1 MKKITKILAIVLALL
16 MVLPALAACKN
27 DEKTTNDPNASKAPN
42 GTEIPTGNEAEEEYT
57 YRLVM
62 GAAPDTWNPHTWE
75 TNADSE
81 MMSYIEG
88 IPVDVTLGE
97 SGYFEWVYEML
108 TGVTDVTSTWDQ
120 AQNWL
125 EKDAEGNYP
134 QDGDGYIYKLDL
146 NPDAKWQDG
155 TPINADTYIYS
166 MERCISSEMKNYRAN
181 SYTTSESA
189 IKNAIGYYQNDLEG
203 EIIYTDAAVQGA
215 DGNIT
220 YAEADDYYVNYE
232 ADCFFFGASI
242 KAIEGDYG
250 AAFVIDDGTEE
261 GNNLIETLFKRA
273 TDDKQGYIKV
283 TEEDIAN
290 LTKVAIAFDCDY
302 EDAWKEFCFVD
313 SGEKFERTPWED
325 VGLIKGDDYTIYYV
339 LEQPESM
346 FYFLTS
352 LTSGWIVNKDLYEKG
367 YKTVGEL
374 LTTDYG
380 TDVDNYSA
388 SGPYKLVSFEPDKAF
403 VFERNEN
410 WYGWTDGKHE
420 GQYQTT
426 KIHYDIV
433 KDQTTQLMMFNQGSL
448 DEVSL
453 TADDM
458 TKYKAADRLLKTDQT
473 YTYRYI
479 FATDLEALKTLE
491 QEAGDGANKTLLAY
505 DEFRLGISRAIN
517 RQELC
522 TDCTPGYKPA
532 YYLLNSL
539 YYYDIE
545 NNAESRY
552 RDSDEAKE
560 AVIRIYDVEYG
571 EGKEYKTLDEAYQS
585 ITGYDVEAAR
595 ELIQSAV
602 DKAIADGNYTAGQKI
617 NLTCAATA
625 GGLTTDYNNENEHL
639 NAYIAAAT
647 EGIENIGEVVITYRG
662 NVENRYA
669 DVATGKVEMARGAW
683 GGAAF
688 YPFSTIRVYCEPD
701 YMGGMTAIH
710 EACGFD
716 PTTETIEIPINGE
729 NKTMTYQNWAKSI
742 NGAGEYASEDQ
753 VANKLLILSYLESNL
768 VKGAHMIPFAC
779 DAIVSLYSFKIEY
792 ATTEYD
798 IMYGY
803 GGIRLMK
810 YNYSDKAWEEFV
822 ASQGG
827 ELDYT

>member
-16 MVLPALAACKN
+16 MILPALAACKN
-27 DEKTTNDPNASKAPN
+27 NEKPTNDPNASKAPQGSN
-42 GTEIPTGNEAEEEYT
+42 DPGTTTEKEYT

-62 GAAPDTWNPHTWE
+62 GATPDTWNPHTWE

-88 IPVDVTLGE
+88 IPVDVTMGE

-125 EKDAEGNYP
+125 EADEDGNYP

-189 IKNAIGYYQNDLEG
+189 IKNALGYYQNDLTG
-203 EIIYTDAAVQGA
+203 EVIYTDAATQDA
-215 DGNIT
+215 EGNIT
-220 YAEADDYYVNYE
+220 YAEADAYYVNYKT
-232 ADCFFFGASI
+232 ACFFFGDSI
-242 KAIEGDYG
+242 ENVEANYG
-250 AAFVIDDGTEE
+250 SYFVLEDGTD
-261 GNNLIETLFKRA
+261 IIKTLFQRE

-283 TEEDIAN
+283 TDEDIAN
-290 LTKVAIAFDCDY
+290 LTTVAAAFDCDY
-302 EDAWKEFCFVD
+302 ENAWKEFCFVD
-313 SGEKFERTPWED
+313 SGEKFAETPWED
-325 VGLIKGDDYTIYYV
+325 VGLIKGDEYTIYYV
-339 LEQPESM
+339 LEEPESM

-352 LTSGWIVNKDLYEKG
+352 LTSGWIVNKELYEKG
-367 YKTVGEL
+367 YKQVNDL

-380 TDVDNYSA
+380 TGVDNYSA
-388 SGPYKLVSFEPDKAF
+388 SGPYKLVSFEADKAF
-403 VFERNEN
+403 VFEKNEN

-458 TKYKAADRLLKTDQT
+458 TKYRTADRLLKTDQT

-491 QEAGDGANKTLLAY
+491 QEAGDGFNKTLLAY
-505 DEFRLGISRAIN
+505 DEFRQGISLAIN

-539 YYYDIE
+539 YYYNIE
-545 NNAESRY
+545 NDAESRY
-552 RDSDEAKE
+552 RDTDEAKE
-560 AVIRIYDVEYG
+560 AVLRVYGIEYG
-571 EGKEYKTLDEAYQS
+571 EGKEYATLDEAYQS
-585 ITGYDVEAAR
+585 VTGYDVQKAHD
-595 ELIQSAV
+595 LIQTAV
-602 DKAIADGNYTAGQKI
+602 DKAIEDGNYTAGQKI
-617 NLTCAATA
+617 NITCAATA
-625 GGLTTDYNNENEHL
+625 GGLTTDYNNECEHL

-669 DVATGKVEMARGAW
+669 DVATGKIEMARGAW

-701 YMGGMTAIH
+701 YMGGDTAIH
-710 EACGFD
+710 EACGFK
-716 PTTETIEIPINGE
+716 PRVETIDIPIDGE
-729 NKTMTYQNWAKSI
+729 IMTRTYQQWAQSI
-742 NGAGEYASEDQ
+742 NGAGDFAGDDQ
-753 VANKLLILSYLESNL
+753 VQNKLLILSYLESNL
-768 VKGAHMIPFAC
+768 ISGAHMIPIAC
-779 DAIVSLYSFKIEY
+779 DAVVSMYSFKIEY

-810 YNYSDKAWEEFV
+810 YNYSDDEWEKFV
-822 ASQGG
+822 ADQGG
-827 ELDYT
+827 TLDYT

>member
-16 MVLPALAACKN
+16 MVLPALVACKDN
-27 DEKTTNDPNASKAPN
+27 EKPTNDPNATKAPDGSN
-42 GTEIPTGNEAEEEYT
+42 DPGTAETEKEYT

-62 GAAPDTWNPHTWE
+62 GATPDTWNPHTWE

-88 IPVDVTLGE
+88 IPVDVTMGE
-97 SGYFEWVYEML
+97 SGYFEWVYEMV
-108 TGVTDVTSTWDQ
+108 TNVTDVTSTWDQ

-125 EKDAEGNYP
+125 EADEDGNYP

-189 IKNAIGYYQNDLEG
+189 IKNALGYYQNDLEG
-203 EIIYTDAAVQGA
+203 EVIYAPAAVMGE

-220 YAEADDYYVNYE
+220 YAEADAYYVSYKAAN
-232 ADCFFFGASI
+232 AFFGDSI
-242 KAIEGDYG
+242 ENIEEDYG
-250 AAFVIDDGTEE
+250 PAFVLEDG
-261 GNNLIETLFKRA
+261 NDLIKTLFQRE
-273 TDDKQGYIKV
+273 TEDKQGYVKV
-283 TEEDIAN
+283 TDEDIEN
-290 LTKVAIAFDCDY
+290 LTKVAAALESDY
-302 EDAWKEFCFVD
+302 ENAWKEFCFVD
-313 SGEKFERTPWED
+313 SGEKFVNTPWED
-325 VGLIKGDDYTIYYV
+325 VGLIKGDDYTLYYV

-352 LTSGWIVNKDLYEKG
+352 LTSGWIVNKELYEKG
-367 YKTVGEL
+367 YKQVEDL
-374 LTTDYG
+374 LTTNYG
-380 TDVDNYSA
+380 TGVDNYSA
-388 SGPYKLVSFEPDKAF
+388 SGPYKLVSFEADKAF
-403 VFERNEN
+403 VFEKNEN

-433 KDQTTQLMMFNQGSL
+433 KEQTTQLMMFNQGAL

-458 TKYKAADRLLKTDQT
+458 TKYKTASRLLKTDQT

-479 FATDLEALKTLE
+479 FATDLNALKTLE
-491 QEAGDGANKTLLAY
+491 QEAGDGSNKTLLAY
-505 DEFRLGISRAIN
+505 DEFRQGISLAIN

-522 TDCTPGYKPA
+522 NDCTPGYKPA
-532 YYLLNSL
+532 YYLFNSL
-539 YYYDIE
+539 YYYNIE
-545 NNAESRY
+545 NDAESRY
-552 RDSDEAKE
+552 RDTDEAKE
-560 AVIRIYDVEYG
+560 AVLRIYDIEYG
-571 EGKEYKTLDEAYQS
+571 EGKEYATLDEAYQS
-585 ITGYDVEAAR
+585 VTGYDVQKAHD
-595 ELIQSAV
+595 LIQTAV
-602 DKAIADGNYTAGQKI
+602 DKAIEDGNYTAGQKVNI
-617 NLTCAATA
+617 TCAATA

-639 NAYIAAAT
+639 NAYIAAAI
-647 EGIENIGEVVITYRG
+647 EGIENIGEVVVTYRG

-669 DVATGKVEMARGAW
+669 DVATGKIEMARGAW

-688 YPFSTIRVYCEPD
+688 YPFSSIRVYCEPD
-701 YMGGMTAIH
+701 YMGGDTAIH
-710 EACGFD
+710 EACGFK
-716 PTTETIEIPINGE
+716 PRTETIDIPINGE
-729 NKTMTYQNWAKSI
+729 VKTMTYQQWAQSI
-742 NGAGEYASEDQ
+742 NGAGEYAGNDQ
-753 VANKLLILSYLESNL
+753 IENKLLILSYLESNL
-768 VKGAHMIPFAC
+768 VEGAHMIPFAC
-779 DAIVSLYSFKIEY
+779 DAVVSLYSYKIEY

-810 YNYSDKAWEEFV
+810 YNYSDAQWEKYV
-822 ASQGG
+822 ADQGG
-827 ELDYT
+827 TLDYTN